1 MFLGGSAVVIIP
13 AIIVAGLFL
22 SLYISRHA
30 VIPVGADTPQYL
42 WRTRLA
48 ELGGLKALPLHLPNP
63 LQPNADRPGYPILA
77 SLFHAG
83 TGVTPLQ
90 MAYLVP
96 AVLSVVIGL
105 AGAAFARGGM
115 REPSW
120 SFAVY
125 AVLIGASVNVA
136 ITAYGYIDNLT
147 IDGVLIA
154 AACMALLAADGRP
167 AIGAGVFLLVG
178 AVVIEWTFVVL
189 FAALIVG
196 TAVLL
201 VPESIVAR
209 REGAKLWRTPSG
221 RLATMLAAALPPSLA
236 VLFLAPARHGPPH
249 GLIHHGQVHK
259 LDQQL
264 PYYHVPWVAPAAVAG
279 AVATAI
285 PPRPPRIRAL
295 LMLGI
300 WALSPI
306 PAVFLLNHGYNV
318 PSQRILGFAYGI
330 PLLATAAIVGVGRL
344 LSAKVRWV
352 GKPLAAGVVIAGMV
366 GGLYLAHQAWFSRS
380 PFMPTQS
387 VPDMLT
393 AAKYLEHTP
402 PGHPVVFVTDNPAL
416 PWQGFLPGFR
426 RIRAFA
432 PADHI
437 NDVYFYSGSVAD
449 ALAGKPDEPP
459 NNPKLAH
466 LSARAWPRLKYIMAQ
481 DPTLVV
487 MRLYYPNFDLIRQQH
502 PDWAI
507 TSRLL
512 VARGP
517 RPPASELQPDNLVL
531 PPPSSTLVWK
541 TVGVLVLLFVVGLGW
556 AAALVPAGW
565 LVKTGTAAAFGI
577 ATLSVSGLIADRLG
591 FRLVGG
597 SGVAIVVVAAALG
610 WGSFALQR
618 IPRDR
623 LPFRR
628 RRDATSA
635 PEAA

>member
-1 MFLGGSAVVIIP
+1 
-13 AIIVAGLFL
+13 
-22 SLYISRHA
+22 
-30 VIPVGADTPQYL
+30 
-42 WRTRLA
+42 
-48 ELGGLKALPLHLPNP
+48 
-63 LQPNADRPGYPILA
+63 
-77 SLFHAG
+77 
-83 TGVTPLQ
+83 
-90 MAYLVP
+90 
-96 AVLSVVIGL
+96 
-105 AGAAFARGGM
+105 
-115 REPSW
+115 
-120 SFAVY
+120 
-125 AVLIGASVNVA
+125 
-136 ITAYGYIDNLT
+136 
-147 IDGVLIA
+147 
-154 AACMALLAADGRP
+154 
-167 AIGAGVFLLVG
+167 
-178 AVVIEWTFVVL
+178 
-189 FAALIVG
+189 
-196 TAVLL
+196 
-201 VPESIVAR
+201 
-209 REGAKLWRTPSG
+209 
-221 RLATMLAAALPPSLA
+221 
-236 VLFLAPARHGPPH
+236 
-249 GLIHHGQVHK
+249 
-259 LDQQL
+259 
-264 PYYHVPWVAPAAVAG
+264 
-279 AVATAI
+279 
-285 PPRPPRIRAL
+285 
-295 LMLGI
+295 
-300 WALSPI
+300 
-306 PAVFLLNHGYNV
+306 
-318 PSQRILGFAYGI
+318 
-330 PLLATAAIVGVGRL
+330 
-344 LSAKVRWV
+344 
-352 GKPLAAGVVIAGMV
+352 
-366 GGLYLAHQAWFSRS
+366 
-380 PFMPTQS
+380 
-387 VPDMLT
+387 
-393 AAKYLEHTP
+393 
-402 PGHPVVFVTDNPAL
+402 
-416 PWQGFLPGFR
+416 
-426 RIRAFA
+426 
-432 PADHI
+432 
-437 NDVYFYSGSVAD
+437 VAD